1 MYSSR
6 GPINNVKAKISI
18 SFSLKV
24 KKKDER
30 YGDFYGPSHLDD
42 FSKILLFFL
51 LLFISGTR
59 VIEKGKVREGY
70 KSRNIISEAEIY
82 SDSLKDSRYQ

>member
-42 FSKILLFFL
+42 FSKILLFFSSS
-51 LLFISGTR
+51 FYIGD
-59 VIEKGKVREGY
+59 EGDREGE
-70 KSRNIISEAEIY
+70 SARG
-82 SDSLKDSRYQ
+82 L